1 MVFLF
6 LSEGGDMSKKNTL
19 INYQIIL
26 LWEPL
31 KIEMGSGGSA
41 GKESNCNAGDWVPP
55 LGRENPLGEGM
66 ATHSSILVWDNSR
79 DTEAQWATVHGIA
92 KSWTRLNH

>member
-6 LSEGGDMSKKNTL
+6 LSEGGDMSKKNTI

-26 LWEPL
+26 VWEPL

-55 LGRENPLGEGM
+55 LGWEDPLEEGWQPTPVFFSGESPW
-66 ATHSSILVWDNSR
+66 TEESSRPQSMGSQRVGHN
-79 DTEAQWATVHGIA
+79 
-92 KSWTRLNH
+92 